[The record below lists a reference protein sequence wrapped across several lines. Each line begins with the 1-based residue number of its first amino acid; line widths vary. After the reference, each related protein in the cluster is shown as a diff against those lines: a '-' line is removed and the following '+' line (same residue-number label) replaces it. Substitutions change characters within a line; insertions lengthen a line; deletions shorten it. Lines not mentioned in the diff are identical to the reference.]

1 MRSPREGDKDKKEK
15 NPKTESWRLSKVDRS
30 RDGRTEKEH
39 LVKLEKSHGSV
50 VHWRPSEESV
60 LRRKLQ
66 AIVSKV
72 PNRPNKMKTRN

>member
-1 MRSPREGDKDKKEK
+1 MRSPREEYKDKKEK
-15 NPKTESWRLSKVDRS
+15 NLKTESWRLSKVDRS

-39 LVKLEKSHGSV
+39 LVKLKSHGSV
-50 VHWRPSEESV
+50 VHWRPSEGSV

-72 PNRPNKMKTRN
+72 LNRPNKMKTRN